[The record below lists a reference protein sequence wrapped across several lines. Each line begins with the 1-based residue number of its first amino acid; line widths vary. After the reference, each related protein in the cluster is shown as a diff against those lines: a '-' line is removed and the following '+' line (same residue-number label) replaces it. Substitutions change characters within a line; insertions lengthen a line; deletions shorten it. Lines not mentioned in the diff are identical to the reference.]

1 MTHKSQLKTQP
12 PKSNT
17 MRNARKENEKE
28 NKQSQETTI
37 VKFQIIYS
45 SVILYVLFYEE
56 NWNSNHSSQLL

>member
-1 MTHKSQLKTQP
+1 
-12 PKSNT
+12 